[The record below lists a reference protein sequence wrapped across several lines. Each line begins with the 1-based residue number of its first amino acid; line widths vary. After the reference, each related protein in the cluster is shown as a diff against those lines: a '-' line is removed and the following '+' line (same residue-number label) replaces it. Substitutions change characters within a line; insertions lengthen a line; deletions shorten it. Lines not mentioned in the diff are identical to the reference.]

1 LRRRRI
7 QPNVLTD
14 RYRVSKLAAETGPP
28 VPWEKQFDR
37 DDALQRAQRVFW
49 KSGYERSSMN
59 MLLKGMGIQKGSFY
73 ATFRSKHHVLVET
86 LQLYID
92 QRFASFR
99 ALSAKAPPLVALRR
113 HLDEVVEESTGPD
126 RFMGCFLVNCATE
139 LAPEEPGDSG
149 HRDED
154 AAGARRLLSV
164 AAGTGEGTRRSPA
177 GFRYGGTEHGAT
189 RDRPRHARVR
199 QREGPRPGTIRT
211 LRQQAEMILAAGR

>member
-1 LRRRRI
+1 
-7 QPNVLTD
+7 
-14 RYRVSKLAAETGPP
+14 
-28 VPWEKQFDR
+28 
-37 DDALQRAQRVFW
+37 
-49 KSGYERSSMN
+49 

-139 LAPEEPGDSG
+139 LAPKNRAIRDIVTKTLQAHAAFYQSLLEQAKERGDL
-149 HRDED
+149 RQDFD
-154 AAGARRLLSV
+154 TAAQSTALLGIVLGMRVFAR
-164 AAGTGEGTRRSPA
+164 
-177 GFRYGGTEHGAT
+177 GGSEA
-189 RDRPRHARVR
+189 
-199 QREGPRPGTIRT
+199 GTIRT

>member
-1 LRRRRI
+1 
-7 QPNVLTD
+7 
-14 RYRVSKLAAETGPP
+14 

-139 LAPEEPGDSG
+139 LAPKNRAIRDIVTKTLQAHAAFYQSLLEQAKERGDLPQ
-149 HRDED
+149 DFD
-154 AAGARRLLSV
+154 TAAQSTALLGIVLGMRVFAR
-164 AAGTGEGTRRSPA
+164 
-177 GFRYGGTEHGAT
+177 GGSEA
-189 RDRPRHARVR
+189 
-199 QREGPRPGTIRT
+199 GTIRT